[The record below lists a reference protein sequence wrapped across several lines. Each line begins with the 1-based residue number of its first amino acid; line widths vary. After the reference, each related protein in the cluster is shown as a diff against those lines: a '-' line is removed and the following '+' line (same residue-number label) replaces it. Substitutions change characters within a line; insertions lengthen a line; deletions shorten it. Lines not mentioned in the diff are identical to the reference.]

1 MILREQTGFQSE
13 KRITIGIQ
21 VKQMR
26 FKWQKLRFDP
36 QIPEEVEMFWVE
48 TVFGWNNHAL
58 LGKTKE
64 KQIWPTHVLSRN
76 MKGCFSGKW
85 WFNQH
90 SMRFP
95 NQKCNK
101 KEISLTRLTSD
112 MFEPTHDGFY
122 LENAVVCQQETVD
135 NLAKQEHSR
144 STKSSPAR
152 CGSKQS
158 ASNKNCTY
166 KNPRKKRIWFI
177 WIIDSSG

>member
-1 MILREQTGFQSE
+1 MTKTEIWSSNPRRGRDVLSWNC
-13 KRITIGIQ
+13 IW
-21 VKQMR
+21 VKQSCFTR
-26 FKWQKLRFDP
+26 KNK
-36 QIPEEVEMFWVE
+36 
-48 TVFGWNNHAL
+48 
-58 LGKTKE
+58 GKTNLANTCV
-64 KQIWPTHVLSRN
+64 KQN

-166 KNPRKKRIWFI
+166 KNPRKKTDMIYLDHW
-177 WIIDSSG
+177 